1 MNLEVELKHE
11 LRVLN
16 GTSEFI
22 ILLELWVRCGINKFL
37 IGIKHEL
44 RL

>member
-22 ILLELWVRCGINKFL
+22 ILLKLWVRRGINKL
-37 IGIKHEL
+37 INF
-44 RL
+44 